1 MYPERNIL
9 LFYISLTNVSFFSI
23 CACNLGI
30 SYPRYFPENMR
41 ARMYPMNTVV
51 SIALYLVLVVV
62 MDPLHDSKLNQ
73 FLMGHTQQS
82 SEHIKM
88 KPSRHLLAIC
98 TLSKNTLRPNNFI
111 ILRYCICLA
120 SLYEDFDYSFVRKII

>member
-1 MYPERNIL
+1 MWRIWLHTSFATCGKKRNKRIQNTYTQKIIHSTYSKKGWRSRFKGNTKNTKIL
-9 LFYISLTNVSFFSI
+9 ECIENAIYYFSIFLSLMFLLFSI

-73 FLMGHTQQS
+73 FLMGHT
-82 SEHIKM
+82 
-88 KPSRHLLAIC
+88 
-98 TLSKNTLRPNNFI
+98 
-111 ILRYCICLA
+111 
-120 SLYEDFDYSFVRKII
+120 V

>member
-9 LFYISLTNVSFFSI
+9 LFYISLTNVSSFFSI

-73 FLMGHTQQS
+73 FLMGHTVQYTHKNEAIRAYSCHLHIIKKYITTQKLYHLTILNQS
-82 SEHIKM
+82 GKYMQLSLSIDN
-88 KPSRHLLAIC
+88 LAA
-98 TLSKNTLRPNNFI
+98 
-111 ILRYCICLA
+111 RY
-120 SLYEDFDYSFVRKII
+120 